1 MRRCPLRGQ
10 ENIWK
15 RQLIHVGAFNR
26 SLILRQRPGAGT
38 RREWKNRCGRLV
50 LTLYLLFPCRMNQ
63 KRFCR
68 SRISATVAQCFVRSR
83 SLVAQFSTP
92 AFTAGLGAQGE
103 LMFDAALPTVG
114 FLPTARKVRSYS
126 GKEWTET
133 EHNLDRVFERD
144 GIAYG
149 VVGRRYPPS

>member
-26 SLILRQRPGAGT
+26 SLILRQRLGAGT

-68 SRISATVAQCFVRSR
+68 SRISSTLAQCFIRR
-83 SLVAQFSTP
+83 KRLKLV
-92 AFTAGLGAQGE
+92 
-103 LMFDAALPTVG
+103 LPLVCDLAVVHVI
-114 FLPTARKVRSYS
+114 LP
-126 GKEWTET
+126 
-133 EHNLDRVFERD
+133 F
-144 GIAYG
+144 IAMCSPG
-149 VVGRRYPPS
+149 

>member
-50 LTLYLLFPCRMNQ
+50 LTL
-63 KRFCR
+63 
-68 SRISATVAQCFVRSR
+68 
-83 SLVAQFSTP
+83 
-92 AFTAGLGAQGE
+92 
-103 LMFDAALPTVG
+103 
-114 FLPTARKVRSYS
+114 
-126 GKEWTET
+126 
-133 EHNLDRVFERD
+133 
-144 GIAYG
+144 
-149 VVGRRYPPS
+149 